1 MGCPHKIKIRAGPVL
16 PPAQRRPGPAPDSW
30 GGQSRAATPFA
41 CGAGTLWRG
50 IARGSRMLSRL
61 AQPLRPWPV
70 PESEK
75 YQKPPKYHFLRFETA
90 PHNYPTHR
98 RQPTGGRA
106 RHSVRAAIDI
116 QAGKLSQR
124 PLSQCSPL
132 KKQIM
137 QAPVF
142 TTGYARRQRLP
153 FIRPRRPWLPSPRRC
168 GADGEIQRHLFSEF
182 AAAGPLETAALR
194 QNGYSTLSGF
204 KPQESRSDT
213 GY

>member
-1 MGCPHKIKIRAGPVL
+1 MGCPHKIKIRAGPNF
-16 PPAQRRPGPAPDSW
+16 PPAQRRPGPAPPRERPRALKIIVILIVILPLAATPWFRCRCLPERCHPRHPTTRPAPDSW

-116 QAGKLSQR
+116 PADKLSQ
-124 PLSQCSPL
+124 PPPSQC
-132 KKQIM
+132 
-137 QAPVF
+137 
-142 TTGYARRQRLP
+142 
-153 FIRPRRPWLPSPRRC
+153 
-168 GADGEIQRHLFSEF
+168 
-182 AAAGPLETAALR
+182 
-194 QNGYSTLSGF
+194 
-204 KPQESRSDT
+204 
-213 GY
+213 

>member
-1 MGCPHKIKIRAGPVL
+1 MVIP
-16 PPAQRRPGPAPDSW
+16 QAPI
-30 GGQSRAATPFA
+30 FA
-41 CGAGTLWRG
+41 IDAKKFT
-50 IARGSRMLSRL
+50 
-61 AQPLRPWPV
+61 
-70 PESEK
+70 
-75 YQKPPKYHFLRFETA
+75 KPPKYHFLRFETGI
-90 PHNYPTHR
+90 HNRRNLPAT
-98 RQPTGGRA
+98 RQPLGGRA

-116 QAGKLSQR
+116 QAGKPSQR
-124 PLSQCSPL
+124 PLSQCFPL

-137 QAPVF
+137 QVPVF

>member
-1 MGCPHKIKIRAGPVL
+1 M
-16 PPAQRRPGPAPDSW
+16 
-30 GGQSRAATPFA
+30 
-41 CGAGTLWRG
+41 
-50 IARGSRMLSRL
+50 
-61 AQPLRPWPV
+61 
-70 PESEK
+70 
-75 YQKPPKYHFLRFETA
+75 
-90 PHNYPTHR
+90 HR
-98 RQPTGGRA
+98 RRPTGGRA
-106 RHSVRAAIDI
+106 RHSVRAAIGI
-116 QAGKLSQR
+116 QPPELSTVVAIQT
-124 PLSQCSPL
+124 LAL